1 MEEDKRFRSLE
12 SIIRDMYAESVATGT
27 GRISGS
33 RSPSFRQSSKS
44 NSTGQHNH
52 GLDIGARRNYAHELA
67 AKRKSEADRKNR
79 ENEIHRR
86 ETEFIKRKEEMLQH
100 AKTSHKNIYHSEEID
115 PNAGTS
121 ARVKIKNVSRPDD
134 PEPTSPK
141 SKLSKTTEI
150 IRKIIEEKQMSLLT
164 NLGSPESLI
173 KSVRSV
179 LEAKKDDAVD
189 NKDARKLHG
198 GKTKVDTKPQ
208 LTMREELSDK
218 QKKLAATS
226 GDKDKIDAG
235 DFKALRGKKCP
246 ECGKVKCDCDD
257 VKEEVN
263 ISEDNTSKYP
273 VSYEKGMHDKSHHVM
288 NTHLDLTKSPDYKP
302 GEKITSPARVTYLV
316 KNHPKHKEIKDRGFH
331 LKKYGEHSSSAFG
344 GKTTNEE
351 VEVID
356 ERELT
361 PAEMKKREEYVKGMK
376 SKAAGFEKKYPG
388 RGKEV
393 MYATATKMAKEETEE
408 IDEGT
413 PADYKKQ
420 LVNIAKKEKKLPAGI
435 SAERKALTIQKQKI
449 QKLHAASMKNEEVE
463 LTAEEI
469 ETLNKIFSEFT
480 EE

>member
-12 SIIRDMYAESVATGT
+12 STIRDMYAESVVTGT
-27 GRISGS
+27 GRIMGS
-33 RSPSFRQSSKS
+33 RSSSFRQSSKS

-52 GLDIGARRNYAHELA
+52 GIDIGARRNNAHELA
-67 AKRKSEADRKNR
+67 AKRKSEADRVNR
-79 ENEIHRR
+79 EREIERR
-86 ETEFIKRKEEMLQH
+86 ESEFLKRKEEMLQH
-100 AKTSHKNIYHSEEID
+100 AKASHKTIYHSEEID
-115 PNAGTS
+115 PDKGTA
-121 ARVKIKNVSRPDD
+121 ARTKIKNVSRPDD
-134 PEPTSPK
+134 EEPTSPK

-150 IRKIIEEKQMSLLT
+150 IRKIIEEKQMPLLT

-179 LEAKKDDAVD
+179 LESKKDVD
-189 NKDARKLHG
+189 EKDARKLIG

-218 QKKLAATS
+218 QKKLAATA
-226 GDKDKIDAG
+226 GDKNKIDAD
-235 DFKALRGKKCP
+235 DFKALRSKKCP

-257 VKEEVN
+257 VKEDVQLT
-263 ISEDNTSKYP
+263 EDHKKYP
-273 VSYEKGMHDKSHHVM
+273 VSYEKGMADKSHHVM
-288 NTHLDLTKSPDYKP
+288 NTHLDLTQSPDYTP
-302 GEKITSPARVTYLV
+302 GEKTPLSPARVVYLV
-316 KNHPKHKEIKDRGFH
+316 KNHPKHKAIKDRGFH
-331 LKKYGEHSSSAFG
+331 LKKYGQHSSSMWG

-351 VEVID
+351 VENID

-361 PAEMKKREEYVKGMK
+361 PAEMKKREEYAKGMK
-376 SKAAGFEKKYPG
+376 SKLAGFEKKYPG